1 MKTNHKIWLTLLA
14 GASLAGCADQD
25 IDNYFVEKP
34 ASIAQYEYLNAYGN
48 LKDYLSQRAG
58 INPDFKLGVGVSAPD
73 YNKFGQV
80 YRVTNA
86 NFHQITAGNAMKYAS
101 IVKDNGD
108 MDFSTVTAFVDAAS
122 KAGVEV
128 YGHTLCWHEQ
138 QNVKWLNSLIADR
151 ELPPVVVEGKSLHIN
166 TPEAK
171 DNPWDWQNY
180 YDLETPLKAGVHYI
194 FTMRTKASAAMAF
207 PLWIETP
214 NAGNTHY
221 GIPQISAGTT
231 WGDLKI
237 EFTPDSD
244 CSRLLFCF
252 GQFGGDIWLDDLV
265 LVAEGSED
273 NLIKNGDFES
283 SELDGWAKPGWHSHS
298 FKIEDTPGDSEV
310 VYWEAITSGGDA
322 ESGECANVVSREPG
336 KDDVASQ
343 IIADPLGTGN
353 VFVSPING
361 APGTAWDSQFFIK
374 FNSTLLE
381 GEKIHVKFRY
391 RCSDTRNIDTQAHG
405 NPGEYHHWAFI
416 GTLNATPEWKDHEWT
431 GQISGEMAGANGCTS
446 IAFNLSSADNAGQFY
461 IDDILVEVERKSTG
475 NTVPLTPEEKAEVL
489 TAEMERWIKGMMEAT
504 AGQVKAWDVVNE
516 AISGGPW
523 GQRYDLQHAATAS
536 GDQSNK
542 FYWQDYLG
550 DNFVRVP
557 VKFARQYF
565 AENGGNPDE
574 LKLFINDYNLESD
587 WDDNQKLKSLIQWI
601 EQWESDGETRIDGI
615 GSQMHVTCYMN
626 PETQASKEEHVVK
639 MFQLMAATGKLIRIT
654 ELDMGICD
662 ENGNTIKTADVTFEQ
677 QKAMADY
684 YRFIIDKYFEII
696 PTAQQYGICQWAQ
709 TDSPEGS
716 GWRAGEP
723 IGLWDLNY
731 SRKPAYGG
739 FAEGLAGKSL
749 Q

>member
-80 YRVTNA
+80 YRITNA

-138 QNVKWLNSLIADR
+138 QNVKWLNSLIADK
-151 ELPPVVVEGKSLHIN
+151 ELDVDPNEKNEIEDAVKSFKNDAKFPFYVMGYEPQIVDGILTVPEYPGDWYQFFAMDGLSTVPGRTYKITVKVKGSKSGSMNVQFGNWGATLEKQMEFTDEWSECSVTLDGVTTENSFVVLQPGTYDGKLEIEWLKLSHLESPAVEVETDVTIKTYTDGPFPFYPMGCEPPVV
-166 TPEAK
+166 
-171 DNPWDWQNY
+171 
-180 YDLETPLKAGVHYI
+180 
-194 FTMRTKASAAMAF
+194 
-207 PLWIETP
+207 
-214 NAGNTHY
+214 
-221 GIPQISAGTT
+221 
-231 WGDLKI
+231 
-237 EFTPDSD
+237 
-244 CSRLLFCF
+244 
-252 GQFGGDIWLDDLV
+252 
-265 LVAEGSED
+265 
-273 NLIKNGDFES
+273 NGCIHFV
-283 SELDGWAKPGWHSHS
+283 P
-298 FKIEDTPGDSEV
+298 
-310 VYWEAITSGGDA
+310 
-322 ESGECANVVSREPG
+322 
-336 KDDVASQ
+336 
-343 IIADPLGTGN
+343 TG
-353 VFVSPING
+353 
-361 APGTAWDSQFFIK
+361 AWSQFFILPGGENK
-374 FNSTLLE
+374 LTAGDYVAYLDVTASKDAE
-381 GEKIHVKFRY
+381 GVQLVVQNGWGGDAQSF
-391 RCSDTRNIDTQAHG
+391 TV
-405 NPGEYHHWAFI
+405 PV
-416 GTLNATPEWKDHEWT
+416 P
-431 GQISGEMAGANGCTS
+431 IS
-446 IAFNLSSADNAGQFY
+446 AGQ
-461 IDDILVEVERKSTG
+461 
-475 NTVPLTPEEKAEVL
+475 NTVRLKLSGIDGGDYDMILRPQTTDATLDVRSVRVCKVEKLNKIPLTPEEKAEAL

-709 TDSPEGS
+709 TDSPDGS

>member
-80 YRVTNA
+80 YRITNA
-86 NFHQITAGNAMKYAS
+86 NFHQVTAGNAMKYAS
-101 IVKDNGD
+101 IVNDNGE

-151 ELPPVVVEGKSLHIN
+151 EIEVDPSQKS
-166 TPEAK
+166 
-171 DNPWDWQNY
+171 
-180 YDLETPLKAGVHYI
+180 
-194 FTMRTKASAAMAF
+194 
-207 PLWIETP
+207 WIEDGMKDYKKDSKFP
-214 NAGNTHY
+214 YFVMGY
-221 GIPQISAGTT
+221 EPQIIDGILTVPEYP
-231 WGDLKI
+231 GDWYQFFAADGFSTVQGRPYRVTIKVKGSKPGSM
-237 EFTPDSD
+237 TV
-244 CSRLLFCF
+244 
-252 GQFGGDIWLDDLV
+252 QFGNWGALNEKQLDFTDEWSECYVDYDGVTVDNSFVV
-265 LVAEGSED
+265 LQPGTY
-273 NLIKNGDFES
+273 
-283 SELDGWAKPGWHSHS
+283 DGKLEIEWVKLSHTEAQS
-298 FKIEDTPGDSEV
+298 V
-310 VYWEAITSGGDA
+310 VYYESIVTDGDA
-322 ESGECANVVSREPG
+322 ENGNNSNVVSRAPG
-336 KDDVASQ
+336 KEDYNSNIVD
-343 IIADPLGTGN
+343 DPLGTGK
-353 VFVSPING
+353 VFVSPIQANP
-361 APGTAWDSQFFIK
+361 ATAWDSQFFIK
-374 FNSTLLE
+374 FNTALVQDD
-381 GEKIHVKFRY
+381 KITVKFRY
-391 RCSDTRNIDTQAHG
+391 RCSDTRSIDTQAHG
-405 NPGEYHHWAFI
+405 NPGEYHHWSFI
-416 GTLNATPEWKDHEWT
+416 GTLNATPEWQEHSWT
-431 GQISGEMAGANGCTS
+431 GQITADHAGADGCKS
-446 IAFNLSSADNAGQFY
+446 IAFNISSASGAAEFY
-461 IDDILVEVERKSTG
+461 IDDIEVVVERKSAG

-536 GDQSNK
+536 DDQSNK

-550 DNFVRVP
+550 DDFVRIP

-565 AENGGNPDE
+565 VENGGTAEE

-587 WDDNQKLKSLIQWI
+587 WDDNQKLKSLIEWI
-601 EQWESDGETRIDGI
+601 KQWESDGETRIDGI
-615 GSQMHVTCYMN
+615 GSQMHVTYYMN

-662 ENGNTIKTADVTFEQ
+662 ENGNAIKTADVTFEQ

-696 PTAQQYGICQWAQ
+696 PTPQQYGICQWAQ

-731 SRKPAYGG
+731 SRKPTYGG